1 MYLIV
6 GASGFVGSY
15 AIREILEKTT
25 DRILATDKN
34 IEGQKNTER
43 IEWIP
48 CDITVHEDLCKLN
61 ERLKKE
67 EPVKIVYLAAYHNPD
82 LVLANPHIAWNIN
95 ITALSDFLNTV
106 ENVKC
111 LFYSSTEMVYKPGE
125 MNVFFKEDTEKRPIN
140 AYGRHKMVAEQ
151 LVMGYGYNVVR
162 FPFMIGPS
170 ILPGKKHFYDVIVE
184 TIQNGKT
191 IEMFEDN
198 FKTALDFAT
207 AVQTLIALM
216 EKYTEEMPKVLNIAG
231 DEVLS
236 KYDIGIKIADKYG
249 CSRDLIV
256 PISMQNDTKIFTEKR
271 ANCTL
276 LDNTAVKE
284 ALGIE
289 ELKLQF

>member
-125 MNVFFKEDTEKRPIN
+125 MNVFFKEDTEKKPIN

-216 EKYTEEMPKVLNIAG
+216 EKYTEEMPKLLNIAG

>member
-43 IEWIP
+43 VEWIP

-125 MNVFFKEDTEKRPIN
+125 MNVFFKEDTEKKPIN

-289 ELKLQF
+289 ELKLQL

>member
-67 EPVKIVYLAAYHNPD
+67 ESVKIVYLAAYHNPD

-125 MNVFFKEDTEKRPIN
+125 MNVFFKEDTEKKPIN

>member
-43 IEWIP
+43 VEWIP

-125 MNVFFKEDTEKRPIN
+125 MNVFFKEDTEKKPIN

-249 CSRDLIV
+249 A
-256 PISMQNDTKIFTEKR
+256 QGT
-271 ANCTL
+271 
-276 LDNTAVKE
+276 
-284 ALGIE
+284 
-289 ELKLQF
+289 

>member
-125 MNVFFKEDTEKRPIN
+125 MNVFFKEDTEKKPIN

-271 ANCTL
+271 ATCTL

>member
-48 CDITVHEDLCKLN
+48 CDITVHEDLCKLI

-125 MNVFFKEDTEKRPIN
+125 MNVFFKEDTEKKPIN

>member
-125 MNVFFKEDTEKRPIN
+125 MNVFFKEDTEKKPIN

-216 EKYTEEMPKVLNIAG
+216 EKYTEEMPKVLNMAG

>member
-67 EPVKIVYLAAYHNPD
+67 VPVKIVYLAAYHNPD

-125 MNVFFKEDTEKRPIN
+125 MNVFFKEDTEKKPIN

>member
-34 IEGQKNTER
+34 IEGQKN
-43 IEWIP
+43 EWIP

-125 MNVFFKEDTEKRPIN
+125 MNVFFKEDTEKKPIN

>member
-43 IEWIP
+43 IEWIR

-125 MNVFFKEDTEKRPIN
+125 MNVFFKEDTEKKPIN

>member
-125 MNVFFKEDTEKRPIN
+125 MNVFFKEDTEKEPIN

>member
-125 MNVFFKEDTEKRPIN
+125 MNVFFKEDTEKKPIN

-216 EKYTEEMPKVLNIAG
+216 EKYTEEIPKVLNIAG

-249 CSRDLIV
+249 CSRVLIV

>member
-125 MNVFFKEDTEKRPIN
+125 MNVFFKEDTEKKPIN

>member
-43 IEWIP
+43 IEWIS

-125 MNVFFKEDTEKRPIN
+125 MNVFFKEDTEKKPIN

-289 ELKLQF
+289 ELKLQL

>member
-125 MNVFFKEDTEKRPIN
+125 MNVFFKEDTEKKPIN

-216 EKYTEEMPKVLNIAG
+216 EKYTEEMPKSVKYCRG
-231 DEVLS
+231 EVLS

>member
-43 IEWIP
+43 IEWIS

-125 MNVFFKEDTEKRPIN
+125 MNVFFKEDTEKKPIN

>member
-43 IEWIP
+43 VEWIP

-125 MNVFFKEDTEKRPIN
+125 MNVFFKEDTEKKPIN

>member
-125 MNVFFKEDTEKRPIN
+125 MNVFFKEDTEKKPIN
-140 AYGRHKMVAEQ
+140 AYGRHKMVAEH

>member
-1 MYLIV
+1 M
-6 GASGFVGSY
+6 
-15 AIREILEKTT
+15 
-25 DRILATDKN
+25 
-34 IEGQKNTER
+34 
-43 IEWIP
+43 
-48 CDITVHEDLCKLN
+48 N

-125 MNVFFKEDTEKRPIN
+125 MNVFFKEDTEKKPIN

>member
-15 AIREILEKTT
+15 AIREILEKNT

-125 MNVFFKEDTEKRPIN
+125 MNVFFKEDTEKKPIN

>member
-48 CDITVHEDLCKLN
+48 CDITVHEDLGKLN

-125 MNVFFKEDTEKRPIN
+125 MNVFFKEDTEKKPIN

>member
-82 LVLANPHIAWNIN
+82 LVLANPHIAWNIT

-151 LVMGYGYNVVR
+151 LVMGYGYNVVS
-162 FPFMIGPS
+162 FPYMIGPS

-191 IEMFEDN
+191 IEMVEDN

>member
-111 LFYSSTEMVYKPGE
+111 LFYSSTEMVFKPGE
-125 MNVFFKEDTEKRPIN
+125 MNVFFKEDTEKKPIN

>member
-125 MNVFFKEDTEKRPIN
+125 MNVFFKEDTEKKPIN

-216 EKYTEEMPKVLNIAG
+216 EKYTEEMPKVLDIAG

>member
-125 MNVFFKEDTEKRPIN
+125 MNVFFKEDTEKKPIN

-236 KYDIGIKIADKYG
+236 KYDMGIKIADKYG

>member
-95 ITALSDFLNTV
+95 ITALSDFINTV

-125 MNVFFKEDTEKRPIN
+125 MNVFFKEDTEKKPIN